1 MRSIALSGKRSDRLP
16 CRSIEL
22 RNMHEVALLIARCA
36 LWREE
41 SRGAHY
47 RTDFPEKR
55 VEFQRPSAINRE
67 GKFG

>member
-1 MRSIALSGKRSDRLP
+1 
-16 CRSIEL
+16 
-22 RNMHEVALLIARCA
+22 MHQVAGLIAGRA

-55 VEFQRPSAINRE
+55 TEFLRPSRTSTLVEVSGRA
-67 GKFG
+67 

>member
-1 MRSIALSGKRSDRLP
+1 
-16 CRSIEL
+16 
-22 RNMHEVALLIARCA
+22 MHEVALLIARRA

-55 VEFQRPSAINRE
+55 DEFLRPSVIAIGE
-67 GKFG
+67 AASHGFG

>member
-1 MRSIALSGKRSDRLP
+1 VDEPSLQAV
-16 CRSIEL
+16 EL
-22 RNMHEVALLIARCA
+22 RSMHEVALLIARCA

-55 VEFQRPSAINRE
+55 DEFLRPSVIAIGE
-67 GKFG
+67 AASHGFG